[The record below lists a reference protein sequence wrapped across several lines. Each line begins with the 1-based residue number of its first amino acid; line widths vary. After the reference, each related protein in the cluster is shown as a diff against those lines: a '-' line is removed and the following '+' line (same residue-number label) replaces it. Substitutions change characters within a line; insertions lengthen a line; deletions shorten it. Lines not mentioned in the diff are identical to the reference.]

1 MRNSGHLQF
10 SKTRAC
16 IILFGEPRCFFP
28 PVEILIDG
36 DIILRPTFSSP
47 WMLLTGYPDS
57 SLRSACV
64 CVCVWNKR
72 HQLAVFLFL
81 PWQTIITVQH
91 LFFSEN
97 IIQPLFCWTFPCHKQ
112 TVETPKI
119 NISISP
125 TFIFNLPPAKTPTQ
139 WHYPGSVLHNTQA
152 CNSIFPQPSAGADL
166 MTVVLDRDIINNS
179 PVGF

>member
-1 MRNSGHLQF
+1 MYH
-10 SKTRAC
+10 
-16 IILFGEPRCFFP
+16 IIWRTPMFFP
-28 PVEILIDG
+28 PCG
-36 DIILRPTFSSP
+36 DWWRYYFA
-47 WMLLTGYPDS
+47 PDVFK
-57 SLRSACV
+57 SLDVINWIPRFKLEECVRV

-125 TFIFNLPPAKTPTQ
+125 TFIFNLPLAKTPTQ